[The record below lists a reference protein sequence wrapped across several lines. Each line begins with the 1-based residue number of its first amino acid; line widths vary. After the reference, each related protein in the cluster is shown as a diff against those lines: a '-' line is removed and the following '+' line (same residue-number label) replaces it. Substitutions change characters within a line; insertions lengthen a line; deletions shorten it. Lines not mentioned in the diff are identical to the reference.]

1 VTADRTLPPVV
12 VLCGGHGTRAWPLTR
27 TVPKP
32 LLPLAGVP
40 ALRHL
45 LEIFARQD
53 VRDVVLAA
61 GHLVEDVE
69 AFAADLPPEWRVRV
83 VDTGTDTGTGERLR
97 RVAPMLG
104 GRFLATYGD
113 GLGNVDLRAL
123 LVRHRLAGGSAT
135 VTAVPLRSQYG
146 CLQLDE
152 HDRVVG
158 FREKPVVENLWINAG
173 FLVVEQRVFDD
184 WPGPDLERDVLPE
197 LARRGELHVHRHRGF
212 WASMDTAKDV
222 ARLDALAAADRPPW
236 LAAPAGFDLDERR
249 LA

>member
-12 VLCGGHGTRAWPLTR
+12 VLCGGRGTRAWPLTR

-45 LEIFARQD
+45 LEVFAQQGA
-53 VRDVVLAA
+53 RDVVLAA
-61 GHLVEDVE
+61 GYLVEDVE
-69 AFAADLPPEWRVRV
+69 GFAADLPPQWRVRV
-83 VDTGTDTGTGERLR
+83 VDTGADTGTGERLR

-146 CLQLDE
+146 CLETDE

-158 FREKPVVENLWINAG
+158 FREKPVVDHLWINAG
-173 FLVVEQRVFDD
+173 FLVFEPRVFDD
-184 WPGPDLERDVLPE
+184 WPGPDLERDVLPD
-197 LARRGELHVHRHRGF
+197 LARHSQLNVYRHRGF

-222 ARLDALAAADRPPW
+222 AELDALAAGDLPPW
-236 LAAPAGFDLDERR
+236 LAPPAGFDVDERR
-249 LA
+249 PA